1 MRFEFY
7 TSVDIKIAYFHPE
20 DGSKSLTQNIAI
32 YLSIKQLRRVTC
44 EKEGQIT
51 YVVGK
56 WRNVTRTVS
65 SDVRAVKSSRLSE
78 REVLSSAS

>member
-7 TSVDIKIAYFHPE
+7 TSVDIKIAYFHPKG
-20 DGSKSLTQNIAI
+20 GSKPLTQNIAI
-32 YLSIKQLRRVTC
+32 CQSIKLRDVTC
-44 EKEGQIT
+44 AKVGQST

-56 WRNVTRTVS
+56 WLKVTRTVS

-78 REVLSSAS
+78 REGLSSAS